1 MGVICLDNNRFKAS
15 IDWRGK
21 TYAGTVRRTAEDAHN
36 DLLQA
41 RQNIA
46 RDVRPFPQFK
56 RKHGDI
62 DNNRAGCVKER
73 RKDQDMEG
81 DIIRRLIRE
90 HGRQHSEMQRV
101 RDACRADDVFS
112 APNSHLVADQVKTC
126 RTTLAPG
133 KRCRAQFNTCSKL
146 ERKYDGMLVTCVDT
160 RDDAWW
166 LLDGSKVCTACVSVE
181 RNRNDGSGGT
191 VGGEAS
197 DALLQSG
204 VGMVSLVAARIRHA
218 DKAIQTTL
226 EAENMRS
233 NVNFRKEY
241 AMEVLVGAVF
251 RDKFELTHPFR
262 ENDVCDQI
270 RRDLATQQTL
280 KQQNKV
286 ARQTYTKYAGFE
298 SGFNKKQ
305 CRIGQRKA
313 LLQPYAVGDNDVY
326 TFAYWDISTETPW
339 ALVWD
344 IPESALCLQHALQSK
359 DSRGTL
365 RIQLHVPPSIHLPP
379 GYQRLGDSSASRVRP
394 VGLDT
399 MQYCRK
405 FSIPE
410 ILTQREYELFR
421 SILEYEEF
429 GVQTTSA
436 AADYKVI

>member
-1 MGVICLDNNRFKAS
+1 MYVPVTVAVPSVMGVIRRGKSFAAS

-21 TYAGTVRRTAEDAHN
+21 TYSGTCRRTEEDAHR

-46 RDVRPFPQFK
+46 QDVRPFPQFK

-62 DNNRAGCVKER
+62 DNNPGDSVKER

-101 RDACRADDVFS
+101 RDACRADDVFLVRS
-112 APNSHLVADQVKTC
+112 SHLVADQVKTC

-133 KRCRAQFNTCSKL
+133 KRCRAHFKTYSSKD

-166 LLDGSKVCTACVSVE
+166 LLDGSKVCTANVSVE

-191 VGGEAS
+191 VGGDTS
-197 DALLQSG
+197 DALLECG
-204 VGMVSLVAARIRHA
+204 VGIVSLVAARIRHA
-218 DKAIQTTL
+218 EKAHQTTL

-233 NVNFRKEY
+233 TVNYRKEY
-241 AMEVLVGAVF
+241 AMEVLISAVF
-251 RDKFELTHPFR
+251 RDKVELTHPFR

-270 RRDLATQQTL
+270 RRDLATQQIL

-286 ARQTYTKYAGFE
+286 VYHDTRYPGFQC
-298 SGFNKKQ
+298 GLNKSQ
-305 CRIGQRKA
+305 CRIGQRKQ
-313 LLQPYAVGDNDVY
+313 LKQPYAVGDNDVY
-326 TFAYWDISTETPW
+326 TFAYWDMSDDTPW

-344 IPESALCLQHALQSK
+344 IPESAPCVQHALQSE
-359 DSRGTL
+359 DSCGKMIIR
-365 RIQLHVPPSIHLPP
+365 LHVPSSINLPP
-379 GYQRLGDSSASRVRP
+379 DYQRFRHHSRITP
-394 VGLDT
+394 MALDT
-399 MQYCRK
+399 MQHCRK
-405 FSIPE
+405 LSIPE
-410 ILTQREYELFR
+410 TLTEKEYSLFR
-421 SILEYEEF
+421 SILKLEE
-429 GVQTTSA
+429 
-436 AADYKVI
+436 

>member
-1 MGVICLDNNRFKAS
+1 MALCPRHGRGASVMGVVRRGKSFKAS

-21 TYAGTVRRTAEDAHN
+21 TYSGTLRRTEEDAHR

-46 RDVRPFPQFK
+46 QDVRPFPQFK

-62 DNNRAGCVKER
+62 KNNPSDSVKER
-73 RKDQDMEG
+73 RKNQDMEG

-133 KRCRAQFNTCSKL
+133 KRCRASFKWSSKG

-166 LLDGSKVCTACVSVE
+166 LLDGSKVCTASVSVE

-191 VGGEAS
+191 VGGDTS
-197 DALLQSG
+197 DALLECG
-204 VGMVSLVAARIRHA
+204 VGIVSLVAARIRHA

-241 AMEVLVGAVF
+241 AMEVLISAVF

-262 ENDVCDQI
+262 ENDVCDQM
-270 RRDLATQQTL
+270 RRDPATQQTL

-286 ARQTYTKYAGFE
+286 VRRDTRP
-298 SGFNKKQ
+298 GFNCDLSKSQ
-305 CRIGQRKA
+305 CRNGQRKQ
-313 LLQPYAVGDNDVY
+313 LKQPYAVGDNGVY
-326 TFAYWDISTETPW
+326 TFAYWDISTEAPW

-344 IPESALCLQHALQSK
+344 IPESAVCLQHALQSEDNDGK
-359 DSRGTL
+359 LSIR
-365 RIQLHVPPSIHLPP
+365 LHVPSSIDLPP
-379 GYQRLGDSSASRVRP
+379 DYQRFRNSPHSRITSMA
-394 VGLDT
+394 LDT
-399 MQYCRK
+399 IQYCRK
-405 FSIPE
+405 FSILE
-410 ILTQREYELFR
+410 IFTEQEYKLFR
-421 SILEYEEF
+421 SILEYEE
-429 GVQTTSA
+429 SKC
-436 AADYKVI
+436 D